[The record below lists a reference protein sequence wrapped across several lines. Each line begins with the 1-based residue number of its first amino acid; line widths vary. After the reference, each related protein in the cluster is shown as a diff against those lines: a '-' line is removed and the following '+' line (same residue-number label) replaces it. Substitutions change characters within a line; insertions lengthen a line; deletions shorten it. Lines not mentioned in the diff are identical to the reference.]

1 MKKNEKYSLSFDNE
15 TFKLVKK
22 HKKII
27 YLQPDTN
34 FSELTRK
41 AKVIIINKD
50 TGKQLVKKVSNI
62 YKVKNLEELKLIL
75 KQKQK
80 YIRPKNYEKIYS
92 QEEDIIG
99 IEFKRKKKILRKAI
113 LTIIIL
119 LLILFVNN
127 SIENLISK
135 KVMNDVEKIK
145 NKEEI
150 IVIVDINPSI
160 ALKIKNGTVIESK
173 CLDKDCNDLLEKM
186 NYNYNDNL
194 NNQKL
199 SKVLN
204 EFYEG
209 AKSYGYDTSNGIT
222 VSSSS
227 SMQVLLNDVK
237 DVTYKRITL
246 DEENKTLNDA
256 NIIFKESEMTKE
268 QYNDELLKKL
278 KSDPDYGELFTCD
291 IYDAEVKCYMVDFMS
306 EIMKE
311 FGKQSLLSKIAELES
326 TIFKFRSLL
335 KKFDVNYEL
344 NSDQTMKSITLGNGM
359 KWSYS
364 DSCAT
369 EVNNMNNE
377 VIASF
382 YITNCLSYGK
392 ETIGP
397 NYEILESKSYLLPF
411 TKIELLTKT
420 YDKKDIIFIDQTTDT
435 PVILYGIEEDIK

>member
-1 MKKNEKYSLSFDNE
+1 M
-15 TFKLVKK
+15 
-22 HKKII
+22 
-27 YLQPDTN
+27 
-34 FSELTRK
+34 
-41 AKVIIINKD
+41 
-50 TGKQLVKKVSNI
+50 
-62 YKVKNLEELKLIL
+62 
-75 KQKQK
+75 
-80 YIRPKNYEKIYS
+80 
-92 QEEDIIG
+92 
-99 IEFKRKKKILRKAI
+99 
-113 LTIIIL
+113 TIITISL
-119 LLILFVNN
+119 VLFINN
-127 SIENLISK
+127 SVKNLISK
-135 KVMNDVEKIK
+135 KVINDVEKIK

-150 IVIVDINPSI
+150 IAIVDINPSI

-209 AKSYGYDTSNGIT
+209 ARKYGYDTSNGIT

-227 SMQVLLNDVK
+227 SSVEVLLNDVK
-237 DVTYKRITL
+237 EATYKSITIA
-246 DEENKTLNDA
+246 EENKTLKDA
-256 NIIFKESEMTKE
+256 NIIFQESELTKE
-268 QYNDELLKKL
+268 EYNNKLLEKL
-278 KSDPDYGELFTCD
+278 RDDPDYGKLFTCD
-291 IYDAEVKCYMVDFMS
+291 IYDEEVKCYMIDFMA

-326 TIFKFRSLL
+326 TIFKFRNLL
-335 KKFDVNYEL
+335 KKFDVKYEL

-359 KWSYS
+359 TWSYA
-364 DSCAT
+364 DSCVT

-382 YITNCLSYGK
+382 HITNCLSYGK

-397 NYEILESKSYLLPF
+397 NNEILEMKSYLLPF

-435 PVILYGIEEDIK
+435 PIILYGIEEDIK